1 MRLRTFVFLTTALA
15 LVGLLAVACG
25 DGDGDGGS
33 AASGP
38 ASGNTF
44 MLQDSTNNQA
54 QGITVSG
61 QGSVTAEPDTALLSL
76 GVSVR
81 ANTAREARDAAAE
94 AMTKLVDSLKGN
106 GIEEKDIKTTQFSL
120 TPEYDYSIVGR
131 TRLIGYRVT
140 NMVSIKVRDLGR
152 VPEVIDE
159 AVDAVGDPIQIS
171 GISFTVDDPNPLLAQ
186 ARADAMADA
195 KAKAQQLA
203 ELAGVDLGKPI
214 AISETTVG
222 GGSSL
227 VFQEARA
234 AVDQTTPIEP
244 GQLEITTDVQV
255 TYAIE

>member
-1 MRLRTFVFLTTALA
+1 MRLRTFVFLTAAFA

-25 DGDGDGGS
+25 DGDG
-33 AASGP
+33 APGP

-44 MLQDSTNNQA
+44 MLQDSTNDQA

-61 QGSVTAEPDTALLSL
+61 QGSVTAKPDTALLSL

-81 ANTAREARDAAAE
+81 ANAARDARDGAAE
-94 AMTKLVDSLKGN
+94 AMKKLVDSLKGN
-106 GIEEKDIKTTQFSL
+106 GIDEKDIKTTQFSL
-120 TPEYDYSIVGR
+120 TPEYDYSIAGR
-131 TRLIGYRVT
+131 PRLTGYRVT

-171 GISFTVDDPNPLLAQ
+171 GISFTVDDPKPLIAQ
-186 ARADAMADA
+186 ARANAMADA

-222 GGSSL
+222 GGPSP
-227 VFQEARA
+227 VFFEARA
-234 AVDQTTPIEP
+234 AADQTTPIEP
-244 GQLEITTDVQV
+244 GQLEITVNVQA